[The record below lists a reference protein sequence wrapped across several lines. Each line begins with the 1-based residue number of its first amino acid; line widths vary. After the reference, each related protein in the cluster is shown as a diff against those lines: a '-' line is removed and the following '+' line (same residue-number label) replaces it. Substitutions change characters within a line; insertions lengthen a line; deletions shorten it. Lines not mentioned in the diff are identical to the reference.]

1 MTLYRN
7 QNWLPNIFN
16 DLFDDANSFA
26 TTSLSNMY
34 NVKETN
40 ENYLLEFAVPGLK
53 KEDVALKLD
62 KDDNLV
68 VTVGKKRPTVE
79 SSKALETENGGSK
92 EMATKGMSA
101 KGMNT
106 DRQVA
111 DVMHADAK
119 AAGVEKA
126 GDVASAGSNIANS
139 KMNQAGRR
147 IVKERY
153 LRQNFT
159 APRFQKVFTLPEDAN
174 LKLIAAGVEDGILS
188 ITLPKYTPED
198 IEKEE
203 RQITIG

>member
-79 SSKALETENGGSK
+79 SSKVLEAANGDSK
-92 EMATKGMSA
+92 EMATEGNKVE
-101 KGMNT
+101 GMNGEG
-106 DRQVA
+106 QVA
-111 DVMHADAK
+111 NAMNAD
-119 AAGVEKA
+119 
-126 GDVASAGSNIANS
+126 S
-139 KMNQAGRR
+139 KTTEVDKAGRR

-174 LKLIAAGVEDGILS
+174 LKLIAASVEDGILS

>member
-68 VTVGKKRPTVE
+68 VTVGKKRPNVE
-79 SSKALETENGGSK
+79 SSKALEAENGDSK
-92 EMATKGMSA
+92 EMVTQGNKTERD
-101 KGMNT
+101 K
-106 DRQVA
+106 
-111 DVMHADAK
+111 
-119 AAGVEKA
+119 
-126 GDVASAGSNIANS
+126 GSNVEVS
-139 KMNQAGRR
+139 KNEMNQAGRHM
-147 IVKERY
+147 VKERY

>member
-40 ENYLLEFAVPGLK
+40 ENYLLEFAVPGLN

-68 VTVGKKRPTVE
+68 VTVGKKRTTVE
-79 SSKALETENGGSK
+79 SSKALEAENGDSK
-92 EMATKGMSA
+92 EMTTEGNKAEG
-101 KGMNT
+101 
-106 DRQVA
+106 QVA
-111 DVMHADAK
+111 DTINADAK
-119 AAGVEKA
+119 ATGVEK
-126 GDVASAGSNIANS
+126 
-139 KMNQAGRR
+139 AGRR

-174 LKLIAAGVEDGILS
+174 LKLIAASVEDGILS